1 MDIRFSPEELAFQQE
16 VRDFLAN
23 DYPQEIFDK
32 QTQGK
37 ELGKDDY
44 VAGQKALHKRGWAAV
59 NWPVEY
65 GGTGWTPIQKYIFN
79 NEMAAAGAA
88 QIIPFGMTMVAPV
101 IINFGTEEQKKR
113 FLPDIL
119 ESNVW
124 WCQGYSEPNAGSDLA
139 NVRTKAVRD
148 GDHYVINGQKTWTT
162 MAQWADWIF
171 CLVRTDSSG
180 KPQEGIS
187 FVLVDMNTPGVTV
200 RPIQTIDGGYEIN
213 DVFFEDVRV
222 PVENCIGE
230 EGKGWSCAKFL
241 LTYERTNIAGVAKS
255 KLALKKLKKAAASV
269 TGDDGTPLIDDPAF
283 IAKIS
288 RLEIKLTALEYTELR
303 LISDLEVGKV
313 PGAES
318 SHLKIRGSEI
328 QQEIAELLMETAGYY
343 SLPYLPEHF
352 EAGWNGEPVGP
363 DFAAASSP
371 RYFNLRKT
379 TIYGGSSE
387 IQKGIIAKAVL
398 GL

>member
-1 MDIRFSPEELAFQQE
+1 MDISFSPEERAFQQE
-16 VRDFLAN
+16 VRDFFAN
-23 DYPQEIFDK
+23 EYPADIIEK
-32 QTQGK
+32 QAQGK

-44 VAGQKALHKRGWAAV
+44 VRGQKALAKRGWAAV
-59 NWPVEY
+59 NWPAEH

-101 IINFGTEEQKKR
+101 IIYFGNAEQHKK

-124 WCQGYSEPNAGSDLA
+124 WCQGYSEPGAGSDLA
-139 NVRTKAVRD
+139 NVRTKAVLD
-148 GDHYVINGQKTWTT
+148 GDHYVVNGQKTWTT

-187 FVLVDMNTPGVTV
+187 FLLIDMKTPGVTV

-213 DVFFEDVRV
+213 DVFFENVRV
-222 PVENCIGE
+222 PVENRIGE

-255 KLALKKLKKAAASV
+255 KLALKKLRKAASKV
-269 TGDDGTPLIDDPAF
+269 MGDDGMPLIDDPAF
-283 IAKIS
+283 LAKVS
-288 RLEIKLTALEYTELR
+288 RLEIKLMALEYTELR
-303 LISDLEVGKV
+303 LISTLDSGKA

-343 SLPYLPEHF
+343 SLPYLPEQL
-352 EAGWNGEPVGP
+352 EAGSNNEPVGP
-363 DFAAASSP
+363 DFAAATAP